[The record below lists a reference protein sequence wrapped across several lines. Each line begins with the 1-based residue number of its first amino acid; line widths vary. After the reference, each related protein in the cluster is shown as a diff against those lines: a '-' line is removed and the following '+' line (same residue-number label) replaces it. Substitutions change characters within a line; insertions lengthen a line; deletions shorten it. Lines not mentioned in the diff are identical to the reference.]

1 MESEH
6 WHRVEEIFQRALELE
21 ESGRAEFLDRSCGN
35 DELLR
40 REIESLLSQDRKSAH
55 FIDSPALEFVGK
67 LVADQQRTTEGIPQL
82 VGSAV
87 SHYQILEKL
96 GGGGMGVVYKA
107 EDTDLGR
114 FVALKFLPENLAQDQ
129 QALERFR
136 REARAASSLNHPNI
150 CTIHEI
156 GRHGDQSFIV
166 MEYLEG
172 VTLKHR
178 IAGKPLDPEIVVALA
193 IEIADA
199 LDTAHTVG
207 IIHRD
212 IKPANVF
219 VTKRGHAKILDF
231 GLAKVTLTQG
241 SVAMS
246 VPVAESEKDLTSP
259 GTALGTVAYMSPE
272 QVRGKELD
280 ARTDLFSFGAVLYE
294 MCTGTLPFR
303 GDTSALI
310 FNTILERSPVSPVR
324 LNPDLPVELERIINK
339 CLEKDRNLRYQHAS
353 DIRTDLQRLVRDT
366 GSYKSATAREA
377 APFASHRQ
385 LLWIAGV
392 VVVIAAAVLVGD
404 VFFRHPAK
412 LTEKDSIVLADFDNT
427 TREPLFDGTLKQAV
441 SADLEQSPFLNVL
454 SEQKVIGAL
463 RRMGRASD
471 EKISEP
477 IAMEICVRTG
487 SKAVLAGS
495 IATLGSHY
503 AIALKALDCQTGD
516 SIGIAKAEAVGR
528 EKVLQALDSAV
539 TSVRAKLGESRI
551 SIEKF
556 NHALEEVTT
565 SSLPALQAY
574 TESMRVQQEHGDPEA
589 IPLLKRALELDPD
602 FALAY
607 ARLGVAYSNL
617 GQAGL
622 AIDNLTKAFELRQ
635 RSSEHESFYISTQYY
650 TFVTGQVEKANQEL
664 QLCIQEYPRD
674 FLAHLDLGDNY
685 ALLGQY
691 QKAVAETRESLRLEP
706 NNVLLYGNL
715 ALFSLALNRMDD
727 AESTFRE
734 ALSHNLDD
742 PYLRQNR
749 YFLAFLK
756 NDFASMQQQVT
767 WATGKPGA
775 EDLLLSDE
783 SQTQAYYGRMEN
795 ARELS
800 RRAVDSAKRNDAKEA
815 AALWQAN
822 EALWEVEFGNAA
834 KARAGAAAAMSVSP
848 GRDVRLL
855 VALVLAKSGDVAR
868 AQKLADKL
876 DHDFPRSTILQ
887 DYWLPTLRA
896 EIALSRNNAAQAI
909 ELLQAAVPYE
919 LGLPPQFQV
928 GTLYP
933 VYVRGQACLRAR
945 QGSKAVAEF
954 QKILDNHGILLN
966 SPVGA
971 LARLQLGRSYL
982 AMGNKEKARTL
993 YQDFLNLWK
1002 DADPDIPIL
1011 KQAKAE
1017 YAKLQ

>member
-1 MESEH
+1 MEPEL
-6 WHRVEEIFQRALELE
+6 WHRVEEIFQRALELDE
-21 ESGRAEFLDRSCGN
+21 NRRAEFLDRSCG
-35 DELLR
+35 DDQLLR
-40 REIESLLSQDRKSAH
+40 REVESLLSQDKKTDH
-55 FIDSPALEFVGK
+55 FIDSPALEFAGK
-67 LVADQQRTTEGIPQL
+67 LVAHDAAKESGAKL
-82 VGSAV
+82 VGRTV
-87 SHYQILEKL
+87 SQYRIIEKL

-107 EDTDLGR
+107 EDTRLDR
-114 FVALKFLPENLAQDQ
+114 FAALKFLPDEVAQDP
-129 QALERFR
+129 QALSRFR
-136 REARAASSLNHPNI
+136 REAKAASALNHPNI
-150 CTIHEI
+150 CTIYDI
-156 GRHGDQSFIV
+156 GEQDGQAFIA
-166 MEYLEG
+166 MEFLDG
-172 VTLKHR
+172 LTLKHR
-178 IAGKPLDPEIVVALA
+178 IAGKPLDIEIVLALA
-193 IEIADA
+193 VEIADA
-199 LDTAHTVG
+199 LDAAHTAG

-231 GLAKVTLTQG
+231 GLAKVTLKRESG
-241 SVAMS
+241 ANS
-246 VPVAESEKDLTSP
+246 VPAVEWEKHLTNP

-280 ARTDLFSFGAVLYE
+280 ARTDLFSFGALLYE

-303 GDTSALI
+303 GDTSALV
-310 FNTILERSPVSPVR
+310 FNAILERVPLSPIR
-324 LNPDLPVELERIINK
+324 LNPDLPAELERIINK

-353 DIRTDLQRLVRDT
+353 DIRADLQRLVRDT
-366 GSYKSATAREA
+366 ESLKSATMREA
-377 APFASHRQ
+377 APFARNRQ
-385 LLWIAGV
+385 VLWIAGV
-392 VVVIAAAVLVGD
+392 VIVIVAAVLVGD
-404 VFFRHPAK
+404 FFFPHPAK
-412 LTEKDSIVLADFDNT
+412 LTEKDSIVLADFDNAT
-427 TREPLFDGTLKQAV
+427 GERLFDGTLKQAV

-454 SEQKVIGAL
+454 SEQRVTDTL
-463 RRMGRASD
+463 RRMGLASS
-471 EKISEP
+471 EKISDAV
-477 IAMEICVRTG
+477 AMEICLRTG
-487 SKAVLAGS
+487 SKAVLGGS
-495 IATLGSHY
+495 IASLGSHY
-503 AIALKALDCQTGD
+503 AITLKALNCQTGD
-516 SIGIAKAEAVGR
+516 SIGTAKAEAVGR

-551 SIEKF
+551 SIDKS

-574 TESMRVQQEHGDPEA
+574 TEGMRVQQEHGDPEA
-589 IPLLKRALELDPD
+589 IPLLKRALELDPN

-635 RSSEHESFYISTQYY
+635 RSSERESFYISTQYY
-650 TFVTGQVEKANQEL
+650 TFVTGQVEKANQVL

-691 QKAVAETRESLRLEP
+691 QEAVAETRESLRLEP
-706 NNVLLYGNL
+706 NSVLPYANL

-727 AESTFRE
+727 AETTFQE

-756 NDFASMQQQVT
+756 NDFTSMQQQVN

-783 SQTQAYYGRMEN
+783 SQTQAYHGRMEN

-800 RRAVDSAKRNDAKEA
+800 HRAVDSAKRNDANEA

-822 EALWEVEFGNAA
+822 EALWEAEFGNTA
-834 KARAGAAAAMSVSP
+834 KARATATGAMATSP

-855 VALVLAKSGDVAR
+855 VALVLAKSGDVMR
-868 AQKLADKL
+868 AEKLANKL
-876 DHDFPRSTILQ
+876 DDDFPRSTILQ
-887 DYWLPTLRA
+887 DYWLPTIRA
-896 EIALSRNNAAQAI
+896 EIALGRNHAAQALG
-909 ELLQAAVPYE
+909 LLQAAVPYE

-945 QGSKAVAEF
+945 QGSKSIAEF
-954 QKILDNHGILLN
+954 QKILDNQGILLN
-966 SPVGA
+966 SPLGA

-982 AMGNKEKARTL
+982 AIGNKEKARNL
-993 YQDFLNLWK
+993 YQDFLTLWK

-1017 YAKLQ
+1017 YARLQ